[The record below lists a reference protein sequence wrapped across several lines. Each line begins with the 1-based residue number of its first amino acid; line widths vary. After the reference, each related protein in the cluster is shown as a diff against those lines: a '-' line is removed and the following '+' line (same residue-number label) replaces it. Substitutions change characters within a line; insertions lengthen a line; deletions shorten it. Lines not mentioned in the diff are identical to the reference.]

1 MKSLFIGFLVLG
13 AILNGQAQASY
24 IPGSAAHKTAATA
37 AFNAANSLNATYLKN
52 PATGAASVL
61 GFDPASLAQMYKW
74 PAFAV
79 AACNNQKTLSS
90 GMWSPTAKGT
100 PLFDLAGSPVV
111 YCGVNN
117 AFYPV
122 SDEATAD
129 LLMMGDL
136 ASIDMG
142 SGQAGS
148 AAGLVA
154 KKATSPKGSLAI
166 VATGVKPVC
175 KANCGTKKPISKLK
189 VLGGAEGVKAER
201 KQDKTAVEK
210 KMD

>member
-1 MKSLFIGFLVLG
+1 MKSLFLGLFLVG
-13 AILNGQAQASY
+13 AFTNGQSQGAY

-37 AFNAANSLNATYLKN
+37 AFNAANSMNAVNLKK

-79 AACNNQKTLSS
+79 AACNNQKTLSA

-136 ASIDMG
+136 ASVDMG

-154 KKATSPKGSLAI
+154 KKTSSPKGSLAI
-166 VATGVKPVC
+166 LAEGVKPVC
-175 KANCGTKKPISKLK
+175 KANCGTKKPITKLK
-189 VLGGAEGVKAER
+189 TMGGAEGVKGER